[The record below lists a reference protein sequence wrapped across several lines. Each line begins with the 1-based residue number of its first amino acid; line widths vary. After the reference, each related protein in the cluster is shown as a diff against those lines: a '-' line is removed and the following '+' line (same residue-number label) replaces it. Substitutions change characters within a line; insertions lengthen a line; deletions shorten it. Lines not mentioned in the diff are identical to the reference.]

1 MEARVAETYVAAGF
15 TAHPIRIAGA
25 FSLDSR
31 DEFAQEGLQMKRAS
45 MMFADLINGKKGGLS
60 VGNSRSVHFMFVGD
74 GSSEEGTQLATE
86 RAIREDAD
94 FIMPPYSSHLT
105 RAASQVT
112 QAASMILLAAGAS
125 STSAFNSSNLTFG
138 VYPPASQS
146 LSSELDLLGLRL
158 SNTNTTCGFIQ
169 SDSIWGRAA
178 CAPGP
183 ARARRNGLVVP
194 NESISTIQ
202 FAASVKEVRTVLS
215 TMQAAD
221 IDMIIGCTYDHE
233 SEALVRALQEP
244 SSITHRKLWPS
255 LFSAVW
261 DRRSTSTWCAHHHGT
276 LRRLS
281 SARSPT
287 CRHSSLR
294 QPCHRSRFY
303 GDEPSHEA
311 AAMFTSLCALAV
323 AIEKAETLNT
333 SAVATQLRSLVLPE
347 FFDNISFD
355 ANGMVASLTQVTFNM
370 PAGPSEP
377 VRAASINAST
387 LIYPMPPWPQR
398 WCEYIGPETT
408 YANYTGMPA
417 SGPQCSGHGTCN
429 KDGTCDCEVPAFTD
443 RAARTWTGRC

>member
-60 VGNSRSVHFMFVGD
+60 VGNQSRSVHFMFVGD
-74 GSSEEGTQLATE
+74 GSSEEGTQLAAE

-94 FIMPPYSSHLT
+94 FITAPYSSHLT

-125 STSAFNSSNLTFG
+125 STSAFNSSNLTFR

-194 NESISTIQ
+194 NESISTIP
-202 FAASVKEVRTVLS
+202 FAASVEEVRTVLS

-221 IDMIIGCTYDHE
+221 IDVIIGCTYDHE
-233 SEALVRALQEP
+233 SEALVRALQE
-244 SSITHRKLWPS
+244 LNY
-255 LFSAVW
+255 
-261 DRRSTSTWCAHHHGT
+261 
-276 LRRLS
+276 
-281 SARSPT
+281 SPK
-287 CRHSSLR
+287 
-294 QPCHRSRFY
+294 
-303 GDEPSHEA
+303 
-311 AAMFTSLCALAV
+311 AV
-323 AIEKAETLNT
+323 AVPIFSRVGPKEYEYL
-333 SAVATQLRSLVLPE
+333 VRSSP
-347 FFDNISFD
+347 
-355 ANGMVASLTQVTFNM
+355 
-370 PAGPSEP
+370 
-377 VRAASINAST
+377 
-387 LIYPMPPWPQR
+387 
-398 WCEYIGPETT
+398 
-408 YANYTGMPA
+408 
-417 SGPQCSGHGTCN
+417 
-429 KDGTCDCEVPAFTD
+429 
-443 RAARTWTGRC
+443 